1 MTWNI
6 FQRHIFLYLFFQP
19 DNIFQRNIFLYI
31 SFFQIYFYAY
41 ISFPDGLWHISHQC
55 VPTWQLQL
63 HGSLPN
69 PEQVVMFFG
78 NAPIPMLI
86 TDIITGTLTLA
97 FSLHRHIQDKP
108 LLPSKQPPFVTYNH
122 AKDPNSRINHSC
134 LPNSHHWWNSEEGEK
149 VLFCTENMQV
159 GWTHFCIRPY
169 LDLKGP
175 NRVVFPVTE
184 KRVMYQLTLNFLW
197 SVICYLSPCICHPI

>member
-1 MTWNI
+1 
-6 FQRHIFLYLFFQP
+6 
-19 DNIFQRNIFLYI
+19 
-31 SFFQIYFYAY
+31 
-41 ISFPDGLWHISHQC
+41 
-55 VPTWQLQL
+55 
-63 HGSLPN
+63 
-69 PEQVVMFFG
+69 
-78 NAPIPMLI
+78 MLI

-108 LLPSKQPPFVTYNH
+108 LLPSKKPPFVTFNH
-122 AKDPNSRINHSC
+122 ARDPNSRINHSC

-197 SVICYLSPCICHPI
+197 SVICHPVFATQYRLSDILYPIPYICYPISNIQYHMPVQINNAVIFQGWGGDYNFLHEPLQPGALLAIQVVKHC